1 MKLVAEY
8 VAEAMKFEQ
17 LAATEKNQEFRA
29 QLEKQAA
36 AYRKLAEERAKTLG
50 LPPPEKP
57 H

>member
-1 MKLVAEY
+1 MKLVTEY

-36 AYRKLAEERAKTLG
+36 AYRKLAEDRARTLG